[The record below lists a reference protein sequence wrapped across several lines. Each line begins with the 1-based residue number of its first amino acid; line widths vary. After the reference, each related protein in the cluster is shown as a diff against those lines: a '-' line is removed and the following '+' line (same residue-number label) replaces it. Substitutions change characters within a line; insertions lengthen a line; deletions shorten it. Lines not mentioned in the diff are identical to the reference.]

1 MICAVSTNYASCQ
14 VFVSGI
20 CSDLLIPTNFPEL
33 CLTKGST
40 GMRHDSRSTAVGWP
54 PPKFLFSSESR
65 NFTIVVL
72 SRVHAARVI

>member
-20 CSDLLIPTNFPEL
+20 CNDLLIPTNFPEL

-40 GMRHDSRSTAVGWP
+40 GMRLSLYCGLIAITSAFFRS
-54 PPKFLFSSESR
+54 
-65 NFTIVVL
+65 
-72 SRVHAARVI
+72 